1 MSWLKLLF
9 YGTMSEQS
17 AVLALFSPHPPSL
30 QLLLFLAGHALSS
43 TLTALLVAVTLPR
56 RFSSRRRW
64 LLLLVGS
71 LCFFIPV
78 LGTIGML
85 AAMITFRLT
94 RHRSK
99 RPEFHSLKL
108 PPFMEEGARMT
119 PGMGEGG
126 AWSRLRTASLPRP
139 QRLKALLA
147 VGSSGGRTV
156 NLLLRL
162 ATGDSD
168 DEIRLLA
175 FNLFDRQERVISH
188 SISLGLEALKDA
200 VDPYQRAEIC
210 RSLALSHWEMVYNGL
225 AQAELQDFFV
235 DQALYYATEARDLG
249 GNDPVLALLMGR
261 IYLMRHQIEQAEQS
275 VVEAQALGA
284 LPSRVVPYLAELAY
298 LRHDFAALKQYVA
311 LDPSLRHKPGIGPVA
326 QFWGGR
332 AWQQ

>member
-1 MSWLKLLF
+1 MSWLKLLC
-9 YGTMSEQS
+9 YGTLSEQS
-17 AVLALFSPHPPSL
+17 ALLALFSPHPPAQ
-30 QLLLFLAGHALSS
+30 QLLLFLAGHGLSS
-43 TLTALLVAVTLPR
+43 ALIAVLVAVTLPR

-64 LLLLVGS
+64 LLMLVGS

-78 LGTIGML
+78 LGTVGVL
-85 AAMITFRLT
+85 AAIVTFRLT
-94 RHRSK
+94 RHRGK
-99 RPEFHSLKL
+99 RAEFHSLKL
-108 PPFMEEGARMT
+108 PPFMEEGARMA

-156 NLLLRL
+156 NRLLRL

-188 SISLGLEALKDA
+188 AISAGLEALKNA
-200 VDPYQRAEIC
+200 GDPHQRAEIC

-225 AQAELQDFFV
+225 AQAELQDFFIH
-235 DQALYYATEARDLG
+235 QALFYATEARNLG
-249 GNDPVLALLMGR
+249 GNDPLLALLMGR
-261 IYLMRHQIEQAEQS
+261 IYLMRHQIEQAEQA
-275 VVEAQALGA
+275 VMEAQALGA
-284 LPSRVVPYLAELAY
+284 LPSRVVPYLAELAF
-298 LRHDFAALKQYVA
+298 LKRDFVA
-311 LDPSLRHKPGIGPVA
+311 LRRYLASDPSLRHKPGIGPVA
-326 QFWGGR
+326 QFWGGH